1 MKNLSGE
8 KWEFEKKAWK
18 MGFRC
23 IAGVDE
29 AGRGPIAG
37 PIVAAAVVLKNEI
50 EGIDDS
56 KRLSE
61 RTREKLF
68 DILLNG
74 ENDIGIS
81 IVPPDIIDSIGI
93 QKANYKAMIE
103 AIFNLKREPDLVL
116 VDGYKLEGLPFEVW
130 RIIGGDKKSAS
141 IGAASIIAKV
151 TRDRIMKEMDAKY
164 PGYGFAKHKG
174 YATKEH
180 LMALEKLGPSPI
192 HRYSFA
198 PISQKFYGE
207 LFSVN
212 YCREKF
218 E

>member
-18 MGFRC
+18 IGFRC

-207 LFSVN
+207 LFSFN